1 MVIAMRAA
9 HFVSWGPLSA
19 QDMGLVWLRHC
30 MCSQK
35 KEITHLFRKSLCIR
49 MRISSLTRKLGSPSI
64 YVSLFASSSVS
75 GVLCHNDSGQGHLE
89 LIKGS
94 KSAHSTRL
102 LPIFVWRMTGS
113 VIIIE
118 SLILVIYRANL
129 EI

>member
-49 MRISSLTRKLGSPSI
+49 MRISSLTSKLDSKRNWCEGSTL
-64 YVSLFASSSVS
+64 LFIEFDNCSVS
-75 GVLCHNDSGQGHLE
+75 SYMYAPSKITT
-89 LIKGS
+89 LIVERIQ
-94 KSAHSTRL
+94 A
-102 LPIFVWRMTGS
+102 M
-113 VIIIE
+113 
-118 SLILVIYRANL
+118 
-129 EI
+129 